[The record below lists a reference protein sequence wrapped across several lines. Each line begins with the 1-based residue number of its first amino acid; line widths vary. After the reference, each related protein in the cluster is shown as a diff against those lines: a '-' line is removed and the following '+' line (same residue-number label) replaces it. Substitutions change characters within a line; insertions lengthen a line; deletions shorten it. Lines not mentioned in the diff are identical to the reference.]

1 MNHVYFTSRLDGAD
15 LAAELVVEQAGAG
28 QGPRV
33 YEVEP
38 TGSFEDGLNVTD
50 KKFPGTPPVHS
61 GRGLHCGSSVRC

>member
-50 KKFPGTPPVHS
+50 ESSPAPRPFIPDEGSTA
-61 GRGLHCGSSVRC
+61 GRP